1 MTPDKIAVF
10 YFIMIMCFSPGP
22 NNILSTA
29 HATKYGYKKS
39 LPLLLGMIVGFT
51 SLGCIFAVAAD
62 WLSAYKKV
70 FDILV
75 YVGAAYIFYLAW
87 KIASTSPLNE
97 EDVHEGK
104 PLGFKAG
111 VFLQLVNGKV
121 WFHFLT
127 LMTTVIKPLDLSL
140 TEKLITNFVNSF
152 FGMCAIS
159 TWALGGSLLRK
170 MFSNPKQA
178 RVLNGALGLSL
189 VVLGLW
195 LIFS

>member
-1 MTPDKIAVF
+1 
-10 YFIMIMCFSPGP
+10 MCFSPGP

-29 HATKYGYKKS
+29 HTTKYGYKKT
-39 LPLLLGMIVGFT
+39 LPLLMGMVVGFT
-51 SLGCIFAVAAD
+51 SLGCIFAVAAN
-62 WLSAYKKV
+62 WLNLYKKI

-87 KIASTSPLNE
+87 VIASTSPLKE
-97 EDVHEGK
+97 EDIHEGK

-111 VFLQLVNGKV
+111 VFLQLINGKV

-127 LMTTVIKPLDLSL
+127 LMTTVIKPLELSL
-140 TEKLITNFVNSF
+140 TERLLINFLNTF

-159 TWALGGSLLRK
+159 TWALAGTMLRK

-178 RVLNGALGLSL
+178 MILNRALGLSL
-189 VVLGLW
+189 AILGIW
-195 LIFS
+195 LVFS